1 MKLGSK
7 FKIARRLG
15 APIFEK
21 TQTAKF
27 KLSLA
32 SKEGGKGGKKR
43 GGPKSEFAKQL
54 IEKQKARFTY
64 GISEK
69 QFSKYIK
76 DVINSKSVAPAAD
89 IFHKL
94 ETRLDNVVY
103 RLGLTTTRQGARQ
116 AVSHGHITVNGRKLN
131 VPSYTVK
138 AGDQI
143 AIREGSKNNGLF
155 KEFEDK
161 MKTVE
166 VPNWL
171 TWNIERKQA
180 SMLRNPS
187 LEGQELL
194 FDLSSVVE
202 FYKR

>member
-27 KLSLA
+27 KASLA
-32 SKEGGKGGKKR
+32 AKEGQKTKGKR

-69 QFSKYIK
+69 QFSKYVK
-76 DVINSKSVAPAAD
+76 DVIESKSVSPTGD
-89 IFHKL
+89 VFHKL

-103 RLGLTTTRQGARQ
+103 RLGLASTRQFARQ
-116 AVSHGHITVNGRKLN
+116 AVSHGHILVNGRKLN
-131 VPSYTVK
+131 VPSYTVRQ
-138 AGDQI
+138 GDVI
-143 AIREGSKNNGLF
+143 AIREGSKANGIF

-166 VPNWL
+166 VANWL
-171 TWNIERKQA
+171 AWNLEKKNA
-180 SMLRNPS
+180 SMLKNPS
-187 LEGQELL
+187 LDGQELL
-194 FDLSSVVE
+194 FDLSAVLE